1 MTSEVD
7 ETTQSVSGEGE
18 DIRELDALA
27 EAILSLKNADEL
39 ARFLR
44 DLCTRA
50 RFLRDLCT
58 RAELEALAHR
68 WLIAR
73 LLEDGLPYLAVA
85 DQADAST
92 TTVTRV
98 SQWLHHGAGG
108 YRLALDRTK
117 AKRSRSGKAGK

>member
-7 ETTQSVSGEGE
+7 EITKSDSGEGE

-27 EAILSLKNADEL
+27 EAILSLRSGDEL
-39 ARFLR
+39 
-44 DLCTRA
+44 T

-58 RAELEALAHR
+58 RAELEALADR
-68 WLIAR
+68 
-73 LLEDGLPYLAVA
+73 
-85 DQADAST
+85 ADAST

-117 AKRSRSGKAGK
+117 AKKSSPGKAGKQ

>member
-7 ETTQSVSGEGE
+7 ETAQNVSGEGE

-27 EAILSLKNADEL
+27 EAILSLHSGDEL
-39 ARFLR
+39 
-44 DLCTRA
+44 T

-73 LLEDGLPYLAVA
+73 LLEEGLPYLAVA

-117 AKRSRSGKAGK
+117 AKRSSPGKAGK

>member
-1 MTSEVD
+1 MTVEVNERVPELHPYD
-7 ETTQSVSGEGE
+7 GE

-27 EAILSLKNADEL
+27 EALLSLRSVEEVK
-39 ARFLR
+39 
-44 DLCTRA
+44 

-73 LLEDGLPYLAVA
+73 LLDEGLSYLTVA
-85 DQADAST
+85 ERAEGST

-108 YRLALDRTK
+108 YQVALGRMK
-117 AKRSRSGKAGK
+117 KRKNDSGKADA

>member
-7 ETTQSVSGEGE
+7 ESPQSVPGEGE

-27 EAILSLKNADEL
+27 EAILSLRSTDEL
-39 ARFLR
+39 
-44 DLCTRA
+44 T

-73 LLEDGLPYLAVA
+73 LLEEGLPYLAVA
-85 DQADAST
+85 DHAEAST

-117 AKRSRSGKAGK
+117 AKRSNS

>member
-7 ETTQSVSGEGE
+7 DTTQSVSGESE

-27 EAILSLKNADEL
+27 DAILSLSSSDEL
-39 ARFLR
+39 
-44 DLCTRA
+44 A

-73 LLEDGLPYLAVA
+73 LLEEGLPYLAVA
-85 DQADAST
+85 EQADAST

-117 AKRSRSGKAGK
+117 TKRSSPGKVGG

>member
-1 MTSEVD
+1 MTSRVD
-7 ETTQSVSGEGE
+7 ETPQSVSGEGE

-27 EAILSLKNADEL
+27 EAIVSLNDAEEVK
-39 ARFLR
+39 
-44 DLCTRA
+44 

-73 LLEDGLPYLAVA
+73 LLEEGLPYLAVA
-85 DQADAST
+85 DHAEAST

-108 YRLALDRTK
+108 YRLALERRK
-117 AKRSRSGKAGK
+117 AKAESPGKAGKQ

>member
-1 MTSEVD
+1 MATEVD
-7 ETTQSVSGEGE
+7 ETPTPLPNEGE

-27 EAILSLKNADEL
+27 EAIVSLNDADEIK
-39 ARFLR
+39 
-44 DLCTRA
+44 

-73 LLEDGLPYLAVA
+73 LLEDGLSYLAVA
-85 DQADAST
+85 DHAEAST

-117 AKRSRSGKAGK
+117 AKTSKTGKAGK

>member
-1 MTSEVD
+1 MAPEVD
-7 ETTQSVSGEGE
+7 EQSHFEGE

-27 EAILSLKNADEL
+27 KAILN
-39 ARFLR
+39 LR
-44 DLCTRA
+44 DGDEIK

-73 LLEDGLPYLAVA
+73 LIDEGLPYLTVA
-85 DQADAST
+85 DQAAGST

-108 YRLALDRTK
+108 YQIALERMNK
-117 AKRSRSGKAGK
+117 QNNSGKADE

>member
-7 ETTQSVSGEGE
+7 ETAQSVSGEGE

-50 RFLRDLCT
+50 
-58 RAELEALAHR
+58 ELEALAHR

-73 LLEDGLPYLAVA
+73 LLEEGLPYLAVA

-117 AKRSRSGKAGK
+117 AKRSNPGKAGRQ

>member
-1 MTSEVD
+1 MATEVD
-7 ETTQSVSGEGE
+7 ETPIPLPNEGE

-27 EAILSLKNADEL
+27 QAIVSLKDGDEVK
-39 ARFLR
+39 
-44 DLCTRA
+44 

-73 LLEDGLPYLAVA
+73 LLEQGLSYLAVA
-85 DQADAST
+85 DHAEAST

-117 AKRSRSGKAGK
+117 AKTPKPGKAGK

>member
-1 MTSEVD
+1 MATGVD
-7 ETTQSVSGEGE
+7 ETPTPLPNEGE

-27 EAILSLKNADEL
+27 EAIASLNGGDE
-39 ARFLR
+39 AK
-44 DLCTRA
+44 

-73 LLEDGLPYLAVA
+73 LLEEGLSYLTVA
-85 DQADAST
+85 DHAEAST

-117 AKRSRSGKAGK
+117 AKTSKPGKAGE

>member
-1 MTSEVD
+1 MTSEVE
-7 ETTQSVSGEGE
+7 ETAQSVSGEGE

-27 EAILSLKNADEL
+27 EAILSLKSGDEI
-39 ARFLR
+39 
-44 DLCTRA
+44 T

-73 LLEDGLPYLAVA
+73 LLEEGLPYLAVA
-85 DQADAST
+85 DHADAST

-108 YRLALDRTK
+108 YRLALERTK
-117 AKRSRSGKAGK
+117 AKSSKP

>member
-1 MTSEVD
+1 MTPKVN
-7 ETTQSVSGEGE
+7 TTPEPISYEGE

-27 EAILSLKNADEL
+27 EAILSLRTSDEIK
-39 ARFLR
+39 
-44 DLCTRA
+44 

-58 RAELEALAHR
+58 RAELEALGHR

-73 LLEDGLPYLAVA
+73 LLEEGLPYLAVA
-85 DQADAST
+85 EQAEGST

-108 YRLALDRTK
+108 YRIALDR
-117 AKRSRSGKAGK
+117 AKKNAAKTGKAGAK

>member
-1 MTSEVD
+1 MATDVD
-7 ETTQSVSGEGE
+7 ETPTSASGEGE

-27 EAILSLKNADEL
+27 EALLSLRSGDEL
-39 ARFLR
+39 
-44 DLCTRA
+44 T

-73 LLEDGLPYLAVA
+73 LLEEGLPYLAVA
-85 DQADAST
+85 DHADAST

-98 SQWLHHGAGG
+98 SQWLHHGTGG
-108 YRLALDRTK
+108 YRLALDRMK
-117 AKRSRSGKAGK
+117 ARSSKPGKAGS

>member
-1 MTSEVD
+1 MD
-7 ETTQSVSGEGE
+7 ERPPEPHSYEGE

-27 EAILSLKNADEL
+27 EVILSLHSEDEIK
-39 ARFLR
+39 
-44 DLCTRA
+44 

-73 LLEDGLPYLAVA
+73 LLEEGLSYLTVA
-85 DQADAST
+85 ERAEAST

-108 YRLALDRTK
+108 YQVALERAK
-117 AKRSRSGKAGK
+117 AKTSNTRKAEK

>member
-7 ETTQSVSGEGE
+7 ETAQSVSGEGE

-27 EAILSLKNADEL
+27 EAILSLKSGDEI
-39 ARFLR
+39 
-44 DLCTRA
+44 T

-73 LLEDGLPYLAVA
+73 LLEEGLPYLAVA
-85 DQADAST
+85 DHADAST

-108 YRLALDRTK
+108 YRLALERTK
-117 AKRSRSGKAGK
+117 AKSLKP

>member
-1 MTSEVD
+1 MATEVD
-7 ETTQSVSGEGE
+7 ETPTTLSNEGE

-27 EAILSLKNADEL
+27 EAIISLNGADEVK
-39 ARFLR
+39 RFLR
-44 DLCTRA
+44 DV
-50 RFLRDLCT
+50 CT

-73 LLEDGLPYLAVA
+73 LLEEGLSYLVVA
-85 DQADAST
+85 DRAEAST

-117 AKRSRSGKAGK
+117 AKTSKPGKAAK

>member
-1 MTSEVD
+1 MNERVP
-7 ETTQSVSGEGE
+7 EQPHFFEGE

-27 EAILSLKNADEL
+27 AAILSLGNADEIK
-39 ARFLR
+39 
-44 DLCTRA
+44 

-73 LLEDGLPYLAVA
+73 LLDEGLPYLTVA
-85 DQADAST
+85 DRAEGST

-108 YRLALDRTK
+108 YQIALERTK
-117 AKRSRSGKAGK
+117 TKNNSGKADE

>member
-1 MTSEVD
+1 MPLEVNELVTD
-7 ETTQSVSGEGE
+7 QTYSYAAE

-27 EAILSLKNADEL
+27 EAILSL
-39 ARFLR
+39 R
-44 DLCTRA
+44 DGNEIK

-73 LLEDGLPYLAVA
+73 LLDEGLPYLTVA
-85 DQADAST
+85 DRAEGST

-108 YRLALDRTK
+108 YQIALERTK
-117 AKRSRSGKAGK
+117 QKDNSRKADE

>member
-1 MTSEVD
+1 MTSEV
-7 ETTQSVSGEGE
+7 EEPTRSVPDEGE

-27 EAILSLKNADEL
+27 EAILSLRSADEL
-39 ARFLR
+39 
-44 DLCTRA
+44 T

-73 LLEDGLPYLAVA
+73 LLEEGLPYLAVA
-85 DQADAST
+85 DHADAST

-98 SQWLHHGAGG
+98 
-108 YRLALDRTK
+108 
-117 AKRSRSGKAGK
+117 

>member
-1 MTSEVD
+1 MD
-7 ETTQSVSGEGE
+7 EQLPESHYEGE

-27 EAILSLKNADEL
+27 EAFLSLRAGDEIK
-39 ARFLR
+39 
-44 DLCTRA
+44 

-58 RAELEALAHR
+58 RAELEAVAHR

-73 LLEDGLPYLAVA
+73 LLEEGLPYLAVA
-85 DQADAST
+85 ERAEAST

-108 YRLALDRTK
+108 YRVALERTK
-117 AKRSRSGKAGK
+117 AKTANAGKAEK

>member
-1 MTSEVD
+1 MPYYYANMLPNMD
-7 ETTQSVSGEGE
+7 ERPLEPSHYEGE
-18 DIRELDALA
+18 DIPELDALA
-27 EAILSLKNADEL
+27 SAFLALQSSDEVK
-39 ARFLR
+39 
-44 DLCTRA
+44 

-73 LLEDGLPYLAVA
+73 LLDQGCSYLTVA
-85 DQADAST
+85 DRAQAST

-108 YRLALDRTK
+108 YGIALARTGAAAANEK
-117 AKRSRSGKAGK
+117 EGKQ

>member
-1 MTSEVD
+1 MD
-7 ETTQSVSGEGE
+7 ERLPESHSYEGE

-27 EAILSLKNADEL
+27 EAFVSLRSTDEVK
-39 ARFLR
+39 
-44 DLCTRA
+44 

-73 LLEDGLPYLAVA
+73 LLEEGLSYLAVA
-85 DQADAST
+85 ERAEAST

-108 YRLALDRTK
+108 YQVALERAK
-117 AKRSRSGKAGK
+117 AKTSNAGKAEE

>member
-1 MTSEVD
+1 MATGVD
-7 ETTQSVSGEGE
+7 ETPTPLPNEGE
-18 DIRELDALA
+18 DIRELNALA
-27 EAILSLKNADEL
+27 EAIASLNGGDE
-39 ARFLR
+39 AK
-44 DLCTRA
+44 

-73 LLEDGLPYLAVA
+73 LLEEGLSYLAVA
-85 DQADAST
+85 DRAEAST

-117 AKRSRSGKAGK
+117 VKTSNPGKAGE

>member
-7 ETTQSVSGEGE
+7 ETPQSVPSEGE

-27 EAILSLKNADEL
+27 KAILSLESGDEL
-39 ARFLR
+39 
-44 DLCTRA
+44 T

-73 LLEDGLPYLAVA
+73 LLEEGLPYLAVA
-85 DQADAST
+85 DQAEAST

-108 YRLALDRTK
+108 YRLALDRRK
-117 AKRSRSGKAGK
+117 AKAANSGKAGKQ

>member
-1 MTSEVD
+1 MASEVN
-7 ETTQSVSGEGE
+7 EAAQTVSGEGE

-27 EAILSLKNADEL
+27 EAILSLKSTDEL
-39 ARFLR
+39 
-44 DLCTRA
+44 T

-73 LLEDGLPYLAVA
+73 LLEEGLPYLAVA
-85 DQADAST
+85 DHAEAST

-117 AKRSRSGKAGK
+117 AKRSNPGKAGK

>member
-1 MTSEVD
+1 MTTELSET
-7 ETTQSVSGEGE
+7 ETTLPSEGE

-27 EAILSLKNADEL
+27 EAIVSLKNGDEVK
-39 ARFLR
+39 RY
-44 DLCTRA
+44 
-50 RFLRDLCT
+50 LRDLCT

-73 LLEDGLPYLAVA
+73 LLEQGLSYLAVA
-85 DQADAST
+85 DRAEAST

-108 YRLALDRTK
+108 YRLALDRVQPKTPS
-117 AKRSRSGKAGK
+117 SRKAGK

>member
-7 ETTQSVSGEGE
+7 ETPQSVSNEGE

-27 EAILSLKNADEL
+27 EAILSLENGDEL
-39 ARFLR
+39 K
-44 DLCTRA
+44 

-73 LLEDGLPYLAVA
+73 LLEEGLPYLAVA
-85 DQADAST
+85 DQAEAST

-108 YRLALDRTK
+108 YRLALERRK
-117 AKRSRSGKAGK
+117 AKAPNPGKAGKQ

>member
-1 MTSEVD
+1 MD
-7 ETTQSVSGEGE
+7 EQLPPEPAHYEGE
-18 DIRELDALA
+18 DIPELDALA
-27 EAILSLKNADEL
+27 EAFMALRGGDEL
-39 ARFLR
+39 K
-44 DLCTRA
+44 

-73 LLEDGLPYLAVA
+73 LLDEGCSYLTVA
-85 DQADAST
+85 ERADAST

-108 YRLALDRTK
+108 YRIALERTRAAK
-117 AKRSRSGKAGK
+117 ARAVKARAVKAPDEKGRR

>member
-1 MTSEVD
+1 MDDRASERQPFD
-7 ETTQSVSGEGE
+7 GE

-27 EAILSLKNADEL
+27 EAILSLRDADEVK
-39 ARFLR
+39 RFLR
-44 DLCTRA
+44 DV
-50 RFLRDLCT
+50 CT

-73 LLEDGLPYLAVA
+73 LLDEGLSYLAVA
-85 DQADAST
+85 DRAEGST

-108 YRLALDRTK
+108 YQTALERMKETND
-117 AKRSRSGKAGK
+117 SGKADG

>member
-1 MTSEVD
+1 MTSDVD
-7 ETTQSVSGEGE
+7 ETRITISGEGE

-27 EAILSLKNADEL
+27 EALLSLRSGEEL
-39 ARFLR
+39 
-44 DLCTRA
+44 T

-58 RAELEALAHR
+58 RAELEALVHR

-73 LLEDGLPYLAVA
+73 LLDQGLPYLAVA
-85 DQADAST
+85 DHAAAST

-117 AKRSRSGKAGK
+117 AKKSNPGKAGR

>member
-1 MTSEVD
+1 MD
-7 ETTQSVSGEGE
+7 ETAESGSGESE
-18 DIRELDALA
+18 DIRGLEALA
-27 EAILSLKNADEL
+27 EAILSLRSDEEV
-39 ARFLR
+39 
-44 DLCTRA
+44 T

-73 LLEDGLPYLAVA
+73 LLEEGLPYLAVA
-85 DQADAST
+85 DHAEAST

-117 AKRSRSGKAGK
+117 AKKSNS